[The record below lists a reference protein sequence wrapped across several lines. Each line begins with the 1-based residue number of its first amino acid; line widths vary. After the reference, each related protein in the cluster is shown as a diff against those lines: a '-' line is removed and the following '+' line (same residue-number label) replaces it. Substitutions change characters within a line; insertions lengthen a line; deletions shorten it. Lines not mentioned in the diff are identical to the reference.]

1 MIFRSAIRRLTLA
14 FTLIQLLLFWSFAA
28 GIYLYV
34 TGTFDFDSA
43 QADGASA
50 LNAAEQGFANLRI
63 GLLAGSGALTV
74 IIPVVSYLM
83 ARVALRPARE
93 SYEAQ
98 QRFVDDAS
106 HEFRTPL
113 SVIQGELELARS
125 RPRTASYYQAAI
137 DQTLDVV
144 SDLSSLTT
152 DLLLLARRSDVEIA
166 ATFEPVPLQ
175 IVIERAV
182 RAHLAASGSRPRL
195 HVDIREPV
203 VVSGSPELLIRA
215 VANVVDN
222 AIKFTPASGSVT
234 VRLSSQA
241 ATAVIE
247 VIDDGIGMSP
257 GTASHVFERFWRGEE
272 SRSVP
277 GHGLGLSLVKQ
288 ICEAHS
294 GTIGVRPGA
303 RTGTI
308 VTMTFPRPE
317 EPEPTTSE

>member
-34 TGTFDFDSA
+34 TGTFDFDPA
-43 QADGASA
+43 QADGVSS

-63 GLLAGSGALTV
+63 GLLVGSATLTV
-74 IIPVVSYLM
+74 IVPVISYLM

-125 RPRTASYYQAAI
+125 QPRTASYYQAAI
-137 DQTLDVV
+137 DETLDVV
-144 SDLSSLTT
+144 NELSNLTT
-152 DLLLLARRSDVEIA
+152 DLLLLARGSDAEIT
-166 ATFEPVPLQ
+166 ATFEPIPLKM
-175 IVIERAV
+175 VLDRAV
-182 RAHLAASGSRPRL
+182 RAHLAVSGNRPSL
-195 HVDIREPV
+195 HVDIRDPV
-203 VVSGSPELLIRA
+203 AVSGSPELLIRA
-215 VANVVDN
+215 VGNVVDN

-234 VRLSSQA
+234 IRLSAQA
-241 ATAVIE
+241 ETAVIE
-247 VIDDGIGMSP
+247 VIDAGIGMTPS
-257 GTASHVFERFWRGEE
+257 TASHVFERFWRGEE
-272 SRSVP
+272 SRTVP

-294 GTIGVRPGA
+294 GTIGVRPGVH
-303 RTGTI
+303 TGTV
-308 VTMTFPRPE
+308 VTMTFPRLDD
-317 EPEPTTSE
+317 PEPATSE

>member
-1 MIFRSAIRRLTLA
+1 MIFRSTIRRLALA
-14 FTLIQLLLFWSFAA
+14 FTVIQLLSFWSFAI

-43 QADGASA
+43 QADGVGA

-63 GLLAGSGALTV
+63 GLLVGSAALTV
-74 IIPVVSYLM
+74 IVPVVSYLM
-83 ARVALRPARE
+83 ARVALRPARK

-144 SDLSSLTT
+144 SDLSTLTT
-152 DLLLLARRSDVEIA
+152 DLLLLARGSDAEIA
-166 ATFEPVPLQ
+166 ATFEPIPLKM
-175 IVIERAV
+175 VIDRAV
-182 RAHLAASGSRPRL
+182 RTHLAVLGSGPSL
-195 HVDIREPV
+195 HVDIRDTLI
-203 VVSGSPELLIRA
+203 VSGSSELLVRA
-215 VANVVDN
+215 VGNVVDN

-234 VRLSSQA
+234 IRLSAQA
-241 ATAVIE
+241 KTAVIE
-247 VIDDGIGMSP
+247 VIDDGIGMTP
-257 GTASHVFERFWRGEE
+257 NTASHAFERFWRGEE
-272 SRSVP
+272 SRTVP

-294 GTIGVRPGA
+294 GTIGLRPA
-303 RTGTI
+303 VHTGTV
-308 VTMTFPRPE
+308 VTMTFPLFY
-317 EPEPTTSE
+317 EPKPTPSE